1 MCTNKLIF
9 LLLNQNM
16 IGLWLFSL
24 SFLSPLSVSE
34 PQQQETSPIL
44 CPVLWLFS
52 LSDLS
57 LTSISEPAARN
68 YTNMLACA
76 LVYGYLAYQTAKM
89 FSLNLTPDFTV
100 ESKTGNLIYGAL
112 ILNK

>member
-1 MCTNKLIF
+1 M
-9 LLLNQNM
+9 
-16 IGLWLFSL
+16 
-24 SFLSPLSVSE
+24 SP
-34 PQQQETSPIL
+34 P
-44 CPVLWLFS
+44 
-52 LSDLS
+52 
-57 LTSISEPAARN
+57 SISEPVTRN

-112 ILNK
+112 ILNELNPVFNQGLE